1 MRYRRLLL
9 APTLVGLA
17 AFGALIQSGAGQQE
31 RQRADCTTL
40 IAIGSIW
47 IGSNCGSSGGIVIGP
62 RDRQPETVSPKSTR
76 EGTRSRRS
84 ARRATTD
91 GVEEQI
97 PRAAENQRQPK
108 ETKPRRRANRRSE
121 DRSTT
126 GDSTRRARSA
136 DGQDPRLIAV
146 GDIADCT
153 GSGDE
158 ATAALARRI
167 DGTVATLGDHAY
179 PSGSRQQ
186 FARCYDP
193 SWGTLKA
200 RTRPAPG
207 NHDYETRGAQ
217 GYFDYFGGAAG
228 DPGEG
233 YYSYDLGTW
242 HIIVLNSNCDA
253 VGGCDERSRQGQWLR
268 SDLAAH
274 SATCTL
280 AYWHA
285 PLFSSG
291 KEHGGDEA
299 MRPAWEMLY
308 QAGAD
313 VVLAGHEHNYER
325 FTPQDPDGRPDA
337 QRGIRQF
344 VVGTG
349 GKSLYPFGQQLRT
362 SEVRTAETFGVLVLT
377 LRPRGYDWEFVP
389 TGTRGSNRAGTRVL
403 DDGSGDCH

>member
-1 MRYRRLLL
+1 MGHRHLLL
-9 APTLVGLA
+9 ALTLAGLA
-17 AFGALIQSGAGQQE
+17 AFGALLQSGAGQSE
-31 RQRADCTTL
+31 RQQADCPTVIST
-40 IAIGSIW
+40 GSIY
-47 IGSNCGSSGGIVIGP
+47 IATNCGESGTTIIGQPSSK
-62 RDRQPETVSPKSTR
+62 RTATSADRPDERTR
-76 EGTRSRRS
+76 PRRS
-84 ARRATTD
+84 PRGATAD
-91 GVEEQI
+91 GVEEQTR
-97 PRAAENQRQPK
+97 RADENQRQPK
-108 ETKPRRRANRRSE
+108 ETRAKRGENRRSK
-121 DRSTT
+121 DRSTSGERKQRGRT
-126 GDSTRRARSA
+126 AG
-136 DGQDPRLIAV
+136 GQGPVLIAT
-146 GDIADCT
+146 GDIADCAVP
-153 GSGDE
+153 GDE
-158 ATAALARRI
+158 VTAALVRRI

-186 FARCYDP
+186 FAECYDP
-193 SWGTLKA
+193 SWGTVKD

-217 GYFDYFGGAAG
+217 AYFDYFGGAAG

-233 YYSYDLGTW
+233 YYSYDLGAW

-253 VGGCDERSRQGQWLR
+253 VGGCEARSRQGQWLR
-268 SDLAAH
+268 ADLAAH
-274 SATCTL
+274 AATCTL

-291 KEHGGDEA
+291 KEHGGEEA

-325 FTPQDPDGRPDA
+325 FAPQDPNGQLDA

-349 GKSLYPFGQQLRT
+349 GKSLYGFGRPLRT
-362 SEVRTAETFGVLVLT
+362 SEVRSAESFGVLVLT
-377 LRPRGYDWEFVP
+377 LRPSGYDWAFVAA
-389 TGTRGSNRAGTRVL
+389 GAGGGNRADSRVI

>member
-40 IAIGSIW
+40 ISIGSIW

-62 RDRQPETVSPKSTR
+62 RDRQPETVSPKSPR
-76 EGTRSRRS
+76 ERTWSRRGG
-84 ARRATTD
+84 RRATAD

-121 DRSTT
+121 DRATI
-126 GDSTRRARSA
+126 GDSTRRAGSA

-153 GSGDE
+153 GSDDE

-193 SWGTLKA
+193 SWGTLKT
-200 RTRPAPG
+200 RTRPSPG

-325 FTPQDPDGRPDA
+325 FAPQDPDGRPDA

-362 SEVRTAETFGVLVLT
+362 SEVHTAETFGVLVLT

-389 TGTRGSNRAGTRVL
+389 TGARGSNRAGTRVV